1 MVDYGFRSSSILD
14 LDLLGLPKN
23 GTTSLPCPNLAFLL
37 VLLLLPLAGLVV
49 LTVISHTL
57 RNPLWDLPLLL
68 LFSIDEIIEILHS
81 VSCLRIYNN
90 LTLI

>member
-37 VLLLLPLAGLVV
+37 VLLLTGYLNLPSQNQAEQKYLNDYVP
-49 LTVISHTL
+49 T
-57 RNPLWDLPLLL
+57 
-68 LFSIDEIIEILHS
+68 
-81 VSCLRIYNN
+81 
-90 LTLI
+90 